1 MCCRFKNSIDS
12 SYGSVENLKKL
23 TTNEFIKSISDL
35 YARLDYTHPFVD
47 GNSRTFR
54 TFTKQVANSA
64 GFLLDWDKTASSDR
78 YRDAL
83 YCARGICANNLA
95 LSDPLQA
102 NFKEYIQ
109 NMNEDISFIS
119 GGYDINVKSQYMI
132 TCKLVKRPL

>member
-1 MCCRFKNSIDS
+1 MKAFEKF
-12 SYGSVENLKKL
+12 YL
-23 TTNEFIKSISDL
+23 TNIIFC
-35 YARLDYTHPFVD
+35 ACDYLGGFVD

-102 NFKEYIQ
+102 NFKVYIQ
-109 NMNEDISFIS
+109 NLSF
-119 GGYDINVKSQYMI
+119 Q
-132 TCKLVKRPL
+132 L

>member
-1 MCCRFKNSIDS
+1 MHIEPFVELFLNNPIITLGSFYLCLRSKIPHYFALILKAL
-12 SYGSVENLKKL
+12 SVENLKKL
-23 TTNEFIKSISDL
+23 TTKEFIKSISDL

-83 YCARGICANNLA
+83 YCARGICATGPQL
-95 LSDPLQA
+95 
-102 NFKEYIQ
+102 
-109 NMNEDISFIS
+109 
-119 GGYDINVKSQYMI
+119 
-132 TCKLVKRPL
+132 